1 MPVNLVAWDE
11 TLQNVRRLLRQSE
24 QRQLDLANQIAAH
37 NKVVNAYRDELQHL
51 ERLDADLTSL
61 MAARGEV
68 RS

>member
-1 MPVNLVAWDE
+1 MAVNLVAWDE
-11 TLQNVRRLLRQSE
+11 TLESVRRQLRLAE